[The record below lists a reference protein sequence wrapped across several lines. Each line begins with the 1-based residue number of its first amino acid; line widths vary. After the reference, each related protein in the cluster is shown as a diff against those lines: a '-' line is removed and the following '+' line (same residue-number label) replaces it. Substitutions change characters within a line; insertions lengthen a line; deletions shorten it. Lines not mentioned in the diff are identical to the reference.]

1 MKRTAT
7 FLAVLVLAG
16 CANKPLPPEWLL
28 TADSA
33 INSHAQLWLEGRDKL
48 ATRQLAVAREA
59 VSRTGDAS
67 QQARIE
73 LHACAVRLASLQG
86 GQCPAFLPL
95 ARDAGQ
101 AENAYA
107 GYLAGQLA
115 TTDTQ
120 FLPEN
125 QRQAWQNPQSL
136 KDIKD
141 PLALLVAA
149 AALLEAG
156 RLPPENISLAIETAA
171 GQGWRRALLA
181 WLSLEKER
189 LHQAGD
195 QTGSEAIERRIERVL
210 GDSR

>member
-1 MKRTAT
+1 MRRAAS
-7 FLAVLVLAG
+7 FLVVLVLAG
-16 CANKPLPPEWLL
+16 CANQALPPEWLL
-28 TADSA
+28 TADTA

-59 VSRTGDAS
+59 ISRTGDAS
-67 QQARIE
+67 QQARVE

-95 ARDAGQ
+95 ALDAGQ

-107 GYLAGQLA
+107 AYLAGQLA
-115 TTDTQ
+115 TADSQ

-136 KDIKD
+136 KNIKE
-141 PLALLVAA
+141 PLPLLVAA

-156 RLPPENISLAIETAA
+156 RLPPENIALAIETAA
-171 GQGWRRALLA
+171 AEGWRRPLLA

-210 GDSR
+210 AGSR